1 MPSQTRQRKG
11 QASSHG
17 ALLHPSPAPLP
28 SPLSPPGLSQSP
40 PVAPPSGASRFSA
53 SEPSQVAKSPTPELS
68 PPRQKQATAVT
79 PVSKVVP
86 PAAGLKLVLT
96 RTAKHLD
103 RGPGLHDLK
112 FTGIPSRLAGK
123 VLEAFY
129 RVQHGGNL
137 CSFAGVPGSILEKF
151 R

>member
-1 MPSQTRQRKG
+1 MHSQTRQHKG

-17 ALLHPSPAPLP
+17 ALLHPSPAPVL
-28 SPLSPPGLSQSP
+28 SPLSSPGLSQSP
-40 PVAPPSGASRFSA
+40 PVVPPSRASPLSA

-86 PAAGLKLVLT
+86 PAARLKLVLT

-103 RGPGLHDLK
+103 RPSLHDLK

-129 RVQHGGNL
+129 RAQHGGNL
-137 CSFAGVPGSILEKF
+137 GPFAGVHGSILERF
-151 R
+151 Q